1 MQGGRAQRE
10 RGRDATAVANGEAVS
25 EHVRP
30 CVQIAP
36 GPLLTASKSASGA
49 SRNRRDLK

>member
-1 MQGGRAQRE
+1 MGSSCTKASLMYY
-10 RGRDATAVANGEAVS
+10 ATAIANGEAVS

-36 GPLLTASKSASGA
+36 GPLLTASIGTGGV
-49 SRNRRDLK
+49 